1 MTYTIKENTLFKHAT
16 VMNKGKE
23 AFPWGIGYHTTFV
36 FPAESSLFSLTAD
49 QQWELDE
56 RLLPTGKLMDVPY
69 KEALHEGMDL
79 RHKHLDDV
87 FLSSYQKRGG
97 ENQAVIYHQHAH
109 ISIIYKADE
118 QFKHWVVYNADGK
131 QGYLCPEPYTWVT
144 NAVNLDLPSSLT
156 GLQVLEPG
164 EETTAKSSITI
175 ELNHQ

>member
-1 MTYTIKENTLFKHAT
+1 
-16 VMNKGKE
+16 
-23 AFPWGIGYHTTFV
+23 
-36 FPAESSLFSLTAD
+36 
-49 QQWELDE
+49 
-56 RLLPTGKLMDVPY
+56 MDVPN

-79 RHKHLDDV
+79 RHKQLDDV
-87 FLSSYQKRGG
+87 FLSSYQKRDG

-118 QFKHWVVYNADGK
+118 QFNHWVVYNADGK